1 MPEKIVIFVYHGGF
15 VRNFEPVLR
24 ALASAGHEI
33 QIRVDV
39 VRRPFELTLANRLA
53 EEFPGVTVGRT
64 PLARI
69 PTTWTRL
76 AMVVRQ
82 TQDYLR
88 YLHPDWAEAHGLRA
102 RAREQAPAAVVRVV
116 DRLAALGPRWRARA
130 SRMLAAVERIVPT
143 IPEVDAFLRR
153 ERPDLVVVTPLVDFG
168 SLQVDYLKSAGRL
181 GIRTALWV
189 ASWDNLTNKG
199 LMRVQ
204 PGRVFVWNHAQQREA
219 ESYHGVDASRI
230 VVTGAQIFD
239 HWFGRRPVRSREA
252 FCARVGL
259 DPSRPFLLYL
269 GSSTQ
274 IAPDEV
280 GFATSWVRL
289 VRAAKD
295 RALAG
300 AGLLFRPHPGRVTE
314 WSSLE
319 MARLPGVAVWP
330 KRADTTAFDA
340 DFNDDYFESMYY
352 AAAVVGVN
360 TSGMIESAILG
371 KPVLTWRTAEFEPA
385 QQGTRHF
392 QHLVG
397 GDHALLHV
405 ADSAEGHLSDLARA
419 LAAGGQPDA
428 RSAAFVDSF
437 VRPFGR
443 DVVAT
448 DRFTSAVRAY
458 LAEAAP
464 PPQTRTAPWPA
475 RMITRALAPLL
486 VVAASDRSLG
496 ESALRGVV
504 TAMVRVA
511 SLGYRIADLRD
522 WRTLVTQT
530 VGTASKWTGRARR
543 DAGRWLRES
552 FRSLR
557 RSARMGLHEA
567 GRGFERG
574 ERRLARG
581 VREAR
586 KAAGRRLVRAGK
598 RVRQVLVLGRRGAAY
613 LLRWV
618 GLR

>member
-1 MPEKIVIFVYHGGF
+1 MKIVFFVYHGGF

-53 EEFPGVTVGRT
+53 SDFPGVSVGRT
-64 PLARI
+64 PLARV

-76 AMVVRQ
+76 AMAVRQ

-102 RAREQAPAAVVRVV
+102 RAREQAPSAAARAV
-116 DRLAALGPRWRARA
+116 DRIAALGPRWV
-130 SRMLAAVERIVPT
+130 SRVSRLLAAVERIVPT
-143 IPEVDAFLRR
+143 VPEIDAFLHR

-168 SLQVDYLKSAGRL
+168 SLQVDYLKSADRL

-204 PGRVFVWNHAQQREA
+204 PGRVFVWNHAQQQEA
-219 ESYHGVDASRI
+219 ANYHGVDPSRI

-239 HWFGRRPVRSREA
+239 HWFGRRPVRTREA

-289 VRAAKD
+289 VRAAAD
-295 RALAG
+295 PALAG

-314 WSSLE
+314 WSSLD

-330 KRADTTAFDA
+330 KRADTTAFDP

-371 KPVLTWRTAEFEPA
+371 KPVMTWRAAEFEPA

-397 GDHALLHV
+397 GEHALLHV
-405 ADSAEGHLSDLARA
+405 ADTAEEHLSGLARA
-419 LAAGGQPDA
+419 LASAGTSDA
-428 RSAAFVDSF
+428 RSAAFVESF

-448 DRFTSAVRAY
+448 DRFTAALQAW
-458 LAEAAP
+458 LAEP
-464 PPQTRTAPWPA
+464 PPPPRSNQPSRLA
-475 RMITRALAPLL
+475 RAIVRVLAPFL
-486 VVAASDRSLG
+486 VMAASEYSLG
-496 ESALRGVV
+496 ESMLRGAV
-504 TAMVRVA
+504 TVMVRVA
-511 SLGYRIADLRD
+511 TLGYRIADLLD
-522 WRTLVTQT
+522 WRTLGTRT
-530 VGTASKWTGRARR
+530 VSTAGKWVDRTRR
-543 DAGRWLRES
+543 DAGRWFREA

-557 RSARMGLHEA
+557 RSVRMGLHET

-574 ERRLARG
+574 Q
-581 VREAR
+581 
-586 KAAGRRLVRAGK
+586 RRLVRSAREWRKSGGRRVARAGK
-598 RVRQVLVLGRRGAAY
+598 GFRQAMAVVRRGAAY
-613 LLRWV
+613 VMRRA